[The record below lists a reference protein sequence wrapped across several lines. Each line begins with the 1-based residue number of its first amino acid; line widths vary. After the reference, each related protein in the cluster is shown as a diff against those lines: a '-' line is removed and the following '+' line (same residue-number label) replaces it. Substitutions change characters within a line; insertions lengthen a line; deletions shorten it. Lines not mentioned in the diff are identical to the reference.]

1 MSCPQKTEK
10 LILEVS
16 WKRCGHAGSE
26 NISSHNCA
34 FESFKIS
41 SSITSYLT
49 FSAPEDAKKFKKNE
63 KYKRKT
69 MSGRQPLIPP
79 GYERSGFVS
88 KERKRFIV
96 FTFFDASITI
106 LLWLLCTVTRDDDWD
121 KAFFNEIN
129 IFNPKF
135 IHISLFDI
143 VLLSVLRMLLLGG
156 TYGICLVKQWYMVAF
171 TTLASSAYILVKVL
185 FYFNHSSSAVPPLLL
200 IIASFTL
207 CWSEFYLMPF
217 QILPRERIY
226 ARRDL
231 EGADNPELSTDD
243 ETRSNC
249 CSYRHRR
256 GRRQQNSGNQS
267 ETQTAVPSRVSS
279 GVFIASDY
287 DEFRS
292 AAEFSSDEEARS
304 RLLVPPD
311 TKRLF
316 EITLRECLDQVEELM
331 RDSRLGGW
339 KTLRANSPTVLQ
351 GPDNY
356 FLVKAEFDK
365 FPALVLFNIA
375 WKDML
380 KWNTQVIEG
389 KMIAH
394 LDSATDLYY
403 SVSAPAMR
411 GYISSRDFLDLRYFV
426 SVESNLCPNNGNP
439 KIVRGHNF
447 PSMIRTLKGEDGVTM
462 FEWLMKTDLKG
473 GLPKRLV
480 NSGMINYFSEHVKRM
495 NEFAE
500 THYHCP
506 SA

>member
-1 MSCPQKTEK
+1 
-10 LILEVS
+10 
-16 WKRCGHAGSE
+16 
-26 NISSHNCA
+26 
-34 FESFKIS
+34 
-41 SSITSYLT
+41 
-49 FSAPEDAKKFKKNE
+49 
-63 KYKRKT
+63 
-69 MSGRQPLIPP
+69 MSGRQPLISNEYP
-79 GYERSGFVS
+79 RTSLS
-88 KERKRFIV
+88 KDRKRFIV
-96 FTFFDASITI
+96 VAFFDSSITI

-121 KAFFNEIN
+121 KIFFDEIN

-135 IHISLFDI
+135 MKISLFDV
-143 VLLSVLRMLLLGG
+143 VLLAILRMLILGFV
-156 TYGICLVKQWYMVAF
+156 YGICLVKQWYTVAF
-171 TTLASSAYILVKVL
+171 TTLASSAYILMKVL
-185 FYFNHSSSAVPPLLL
+185 FYFNHSSSAVPPILL

-217 QILPRERIY
+217 QILPRERRCKSDTINKILFRVSD
-226 ARRDL
+226 ARRDIDGV
-231 EGADNPELSTDD
+231 ENPDFSTDE
-243 ETRSNC
+243 ETRSN
-249 CSYRHRR
+249 YRHRR

-267 ETQTAVPSRVSS
+267 EVPTAVPSRVSS

-292 AAEFSSDEEARS
+292 AAEFSSDEEART

-311 TKRLF
+311 TRRLF
-316 EITLRECLDQVEELM
+316 EITLRECLDQVEELI

-339 KTLRANSPTVLQ
+339 KTLRSNTPTVLQ

-356 FLVKAEFDK
+356 FLVRAEFNK

-380 KWNTQVIEG
+380 KWNTQVNYIHHILQKYLKRSFLFNFYSFFQVIEG

-394 LDSATDLYY
+394 LDNATDLYY

-411 GYISSRDFLDLRYFV
+411 GYISSRDFLDLRKIKLDSTTDIYTGYFV
-426 SVESNLCPNNGNP
+426 SVESNLCPTSGNP

-447 PSMIRTLKGEDGVTM
+447 PSMIRTSKGEGGITC

-500 THYHCP
+500 SHYHCP
-506 SA
+506 PS

>member
-1 MSCPQKTEK
+1 MIFR
-10 LILEVS
+10 L
-16 WKRCGHAGSE
+16 
-26 NISSHNCA
+26 
-34 FESFKIS
+34 
-41 SSITSYLT
+41 
-49 FSAPEDAKKFKKNE
+49 KKNG

-69 MSGRQPLIPP
+69 MSGRQPLLSP
-79 GYERSGFVS
+79 GSQSIGLS
-88 KERKRFIV
+88 KDRKRFIV
-96 FTFFDASITI
+96 ITFFDTSITI

-121 KAFFNEIN
+121 KIFFDEIN
-129 IFNPKF
+129 ILNPKF
-135 IHISLFDI
+135 IKISLFDI
-143 VLLSVLRMLLLGG
+143 VILAVLRMLILGSV
-156 TYGICLVKQWYMVAF
+156 YGICLVKQWYTVAF
-171 TTLASSAYILVKVL
+171 TTLASSGYILMKVL

-200 IIASFTL
+200 IITSFTL

-217 QILPRERIY
+217 QILPRERRY
-226 ARRDL
+226 ARREFDGV
-231 EGADNPELSTDD
+231 ENPEFSTEEDA
-243 ETRSNC
+243 RS
-249 CSYRHRR
+249 SYRHRR
-256 GRRQQNSGNQS
+256 GRRQLNSGNQS
-267 ETQTAVPSRVSS
+267 EVPTAIPSRVSS

-316 EITLRECLDQVEELM
+316 EITLRECIDQVEELM

-339 KTLRANSPTVLQ
+339 KTLRSNNPTVLQ

-356 FLVKAEFDK
+356 FLVRAEFDK

-394 LDSATDLYY
+394 LDNATDLYY

-411 GYISSRDFLDLRYFV
+411 GYISSRDFLDLRKIKLDSSSDVYTGYFV
-426 SVESNLCPNNGNP
+426 SVESNLCPTNGNP

-447 PSMIRTLKGEDGVTM
+447 PSMIRTLNGNGITS

-473 GLPKRLV
+473 GLPRRLV
-480 NSGMINYFSEHVKRM
+480 HSGMVNYFSEHVKRM

-506 SA
+506 SS

>member
-1 MSCPQKTEK
+1 MRQ
-10 LILEVS
+10 L
-16 WKRCGHAGSE
+16 R
-26 NISSHNCA
+26 
-34 FESFKIS
+34 ES
-41 SSITSYLT
+41 
-49 FSAPEDAKKFKKNE
+49 PEDAKKFKKNE

-79 GYERSGFVS
+79 GYERSGVVS

-96 FTFFDASITI
+96 FTFFDVSITI

-143 VLLSVLRMLLLGG
+143 VLLAVLRMLLLGV

-226 ARRDL
+226 ARRDI
-231 EGADNPELSTDD
+231 EGVDNPELSTDD
-243 ETRSNC
+243 ETRSN
-249 CSYRHRR
+249 YRHRR

-394 LDSATDLYY
+394 LDNATDLYY

-411 GYISSRDFLDLRYFV
+411 GYISSRDFLDLRKIKLDSTADTYTGYFV